1 MTAAGYPPAIVPR
14 PSEPLLVFL
23 RDAIRRKGLST
34 ADLAER
40 VGKGRAEIK
49 RALAGTD
56 PLLVDDLVLMSQALQ
71 LTPAELGLAPPDAA
85 EVTEEL
91 PAGAIPLRVA
101 GDEPADAPSATPTGP
116 DPLGNLPEQVVRMG
130 FTLGLDVLVECDS
143 TRLGGSGIPKAA
155 LDANPKLMKLA
166 FPAKYHKHNQ
176 AVFGAEAFGV
186 RISFDKIYTCAIPW
200 EAMRAVS
207 FILPEEAPAPPPPS
221 PEPSRRPALRVVK

>member
-1 MTAAGYPPAIVPR
+1 MIAAGYPRDIVPR

-56 PLLVDDLVLMSQALQ
+56 PLTVDDLVLMSQALQ
-71 LTPAELGLAPPDAA
+71 LTPAELGLVPPDAPQP
-85 EVTEEL
+85 TEDV
-91 PAGAIPLRVA
+91 PAPVPLRVA
-101 GDEPADAPSATPTGP
+101 GDDPPEAPAGGP
-116 DPLGNLPEQVVRMG
+116 DPFGNLPEQVLRLG
-130 FTLGLDVLVECDS
+130 FTLGLDLMVECDS
-143 TRLGGSGIPKAA
+143 TKLGASGIPKTA
-155 LDANPKLMKLA
+155 LDANPKFMKLA

-186 RISFDKIYTCAIPW
+186 RLSFDKIYTCALPW
-200 EAMRAVS
+200 ESIRGVS
-207 FILPEEAPAPPPPS
+207 FILPAEEPAPPAPAP
-221 PEPSRRPALRVVK
+221 EPTRRPALRVVK